1 MVKHST
7 YLIDSHVHVGQ
18 FTSFYISPIDLSQ
31 LMNKI
36 GVDYYAVSSTTICDE
51 DYQKVLSEIYEL
63 IRLDGEK
70 VLPVM
75 WITPEGLKGNI
86 AWFLESN
93 IPWRCL
99 KIHPYLHPNDWKP
112 DGEQIQEV
120 IDIARELS
128 LPLLIHTGNE
138 SYCCASRFEELY
150 QLNPDITVILAHGR
164 PNEEAVRIAQNYNNV
179 FIDSAFMSIREMK
192 IFIDNDISHKLL
204 WGTDMC
210 IPKHFYPDVDLKIYY
225 QNKFTEFSSICNEAD
240 YNNITY
246 RNAAKIF
253 KIIK

>member
-18 FTSFYISPIDLSQ
+18 FTSFSFSPEDVSQ
-31 LMNKI
+31 LMKQL
-36 GVDYYAVSSTTICDE
+36 GVDYYAVSSTTMCE
-51 DYQKVLSEIYEL
+51 ENYEKVVEEIQEL
-63 IRLDGEK
+63 IKLDGNK
-70 VLPVM
+70 VLPTM
-75 WITPEGLKGNI
+75 WITPEGLNGNI
-86 AWFLESN
+86 AWFLESD

-99 KIHPYLHPNDWKP
+99 KIHLYLHPNDWKT
-112 DGEQIQEV
+112 DGEEISEV

-128 LPLLIHTGNE
+128 LPLLIHTGDDL
-138 SYCCASRFEELY
+138 CCSANKFERLY
-150 QLNPDITVILAHGR
+150 FNNPDITFILAHGR
-164 PNEEAVRIAQNYNNV
+164 PHNEAIRLAKRYDNV
-179 FIDSAFMSIREMK
+179 FVDSAFMPVEEMK
-192 IFIDNDISHKLL
+192 SFVDNNLSNKLL

-225 QNKFTEFSSICNEAD
+225 QNKLTEFSSICNEAD